1 MMTLPSRADGS
12 SVRVDPATLAQ
23 ARSVIIVSCLLFD
36 VGMVALLHGSP
47 SIRDSALWA
56 FAEIAGSLLLVDL
69 AVTRAL
75 LWRAGRA
82 WAPLQMFCVTLEMA
96 TGVTWIQLTGTTS
109 SYFITFGPLLIAMY
123 RSFAGYGIAAWATSC
138 IVLFQGA
145 AFALEGVGVLRPA
158 SLFAENP
165 SGLDATPLFRDVSI
179 ASILLVYVS
188 AFTGS
193 NYVANAIR
201 EKEAA
206 LKAAR
211 RDFEQAV
218 EDGLPGRLVGATVG
232 GYALVELLGRG
243 GMGEVYEAVSEASGG
258 RHVALKV
265 LHRQLSH
272 DAQVVARF
280 QREIEVV
287 QRLSSRGVAAVLD
300 SGVASDGLRW
310 LAMDL
315 LRGEDLGAR
324 LRRRGRVSLAEI
336 VPVVAELAET
346 LDEAHAAGIVHRDVK
361 PQNIFL
367 LSEPGPDGA
376 LVKLLDFGIARL
388 SESAGEQGLTAT
400 AAVLGTPGFLAP
412 EQIAPSL
419 GEVGPETDLF
429 ALGAVVYRAITG
441 RPAFNAS
448 HLSAAIHSALH
459 EHPPHP
465 SETVEG
471 LPKDVDSVIALAL
484 AKRPR
489 HRYGSARAF
498 AEDLKA
504 ALAGT
509 LPDEVRRR
517 AREFAG
523 FGSAHVDET
532 LLA

>member
-1 MMTLPSRADGS
+1 MMTLPSRVDGGA
-12 SVRVDPATLAQ
+12 VRLDPAGIAQ
-23 ARSVIIVSCLLFD
+23 ARSVIIVSCLFFD
-36 VGMVALLHGSP
+36 AAMIAFLRGSP
-47 SIRDSALWA
+47 SIRQSALWA
-56 FAEIAGSLLLVDL
+56 FAEIAGALLLLDL
-69 AVTRAL
+69 AITRAF
-75 LWRAGRA
+75 LWRARPA
-82 WAPLQMFCVTLEMA
+82 YAAIQMLCVTLEMA

-109 SYFITFGPLLIAMY
+109 SYFIMFGPLLIAMY
-123 RSFAGYGIAAWATSC
+123 RSFAGYGTAAWATSC
-138 IVLFQGA
+138 IVLFQA
-145 AFALEGVGVLRPA
+145 VAFALESAGVLRPA
-158 SLFAENP
+158 SLFVENP
-165 SGLDATPLFRDVSI
+165 SGLYATPLFRDVSI
-179 ASILLVYVS
+179 ASILLIYVS
-188 AFTGS
+188 TFTGS

-206 LKAAR
+206 LSAAR

-218 EDGLPGRLVGATVG
+218 EDGLPGRLVGASVG
-232 GYALVELLGRG
+232 GYKLVELLGRG
-243 GMGEVYEAVSEASGG
+243 GMGEVYEAVSEADDD
-258 RHVALKV
+258 RRVALKV
-265 LHRQLSH
+265 LHRQFAH

-280 QREIEVV
+280 QREVEVV
-287 QRLSSRGVAAVLD
+287 RRLSSRGIAAVTD

-310 LAMDL
+310 LAMEL

-324 LRRRGRVSLAEI
+324 LRRRGRIPLAEM
-336 VPVVAELAET
+336 VPIVAELAQT

-367 LSEPGPDGA
+367 LSEPAKDGA
-376 LVKLLDFGIARL
+376 LVKLLDFGVARL
-388 SESAGEQGLTAT
+388 SESSGEPGLTAT

-448 HLSAAIHSALH
+448 HLSAAIHAALH
-459 EHPPHP
+459 VHPPPP
-465 SETVEG
+465 SETTEG

-489 HRYGSARAF
+489 HRYGNARAF
-498 AEDLKA
+498 ADDLRA

-509 LPDEVRRR
+509 LPDEVRQR

-523 FGSAHVDET
+523 FGSTNVDET
-532 LLA
+532 IPA